1 MKCKV
6 SSKKPNLDYLDPWI
20 TLKLL
25 IQSCVA
31 KICKCN
37 QHKFGCLCQ
46 SVNRRTDSFPLAM
59 SFKYLNPIC
68 CLLYSVA
75 GISMETHT
83 SSFKSPCEWWSFR
96 QVYISIPSS
105 MVYKHIIFSAL
116 FRGVVKTGRNSNYS
130 SLAVLQTDSV
140 LITVYCLNL
149 PFNFYSPRVR
159 HSISGWE
166 FVHAPHL
173 AVTL

>member
-6 SSKKPNLDYLDPWI
+6 SSKKTNLDYLDSWI

-37 QHKFGCLCQ
+37 QHKFVCLCQ
-46 SVNRRTDSFPLAM
+46 SVNRRSDLFPLAKA
-59 SFKYLNPIC
+59 FKYLNPIC

-83 SSFKSPCEWWSFR
+83 SPSQIPYEWWSFR

-105 MVYKHIIFSAL
+105 MVYKHIIFTAL
-116 FRGVVKTGRNSNYS
+116 FQGVVKTGRNSNYS

-140 LITVYCLNL
+140 LTTLDCLNL
-149 PFNFYSPRVR
+149 PFNFYSPR
-159 HSISGWE
+159 
-166 FVHAPHL
+166 A
-173 AVTL
+173 A